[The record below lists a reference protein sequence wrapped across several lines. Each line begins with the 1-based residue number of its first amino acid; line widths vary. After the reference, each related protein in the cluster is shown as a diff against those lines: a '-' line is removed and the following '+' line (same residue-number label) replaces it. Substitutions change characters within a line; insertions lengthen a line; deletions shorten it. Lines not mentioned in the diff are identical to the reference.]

1 MRQVAGSL
9 YRSPECP
16 WPTPSARRAELAQRR
31 RRVRLCLCRHRATAR
46 ADWPLFP
53 KCGRPTKWPT
63 FAFRRHPQPKIA
75 PQPDLTLSSAL
86 SGTPVIAAMLSGL
99 VPRDLVLRCH
109 VYLWYYSI
117 LFTDKCPKSQPRT
130 GHGQDTRTRAC
141 VSRLPLYKSQPRTP
155 GVFLPVIVPRDGVHV
170 HLCPLGMS
178 ARAQDAQPPV
188 PWRHTVEGADLHG
201 TAPISYLS
209 S

>member
-1 MRQVAGSL
+1 MTGNGMRQVAGSL

-75 PQPDLTLSSAL
+75 PQSDLTLSTAL

-109 VYLWYYSI
+109 LSFGIIFYFLPVLY
-117 LFTDKCPKSQPRT
+117 RT
-130 GHGQDTRTRAC
+130 CTGTRPG
-141 VSRLPLYKSQPRTP
+141 SP
-155 GVFLPVIVPRDGVHV
+155 GVFLPVRDPPGQGYRVPRN
-170 HLCPLGMS
+170 P
-178 ARAQDAQPPV
+178 
-188 PWRHTVEGADLHG
+188 HTVPVQYIMPFVSQ
-201 TAPISYLS
+201 TRRS
-209 S
+209 